1 MTPKTY
7 LRTVLGGILFY
18 ISYFLLGIFLQIFF
32 KGSIVN
38 IDQLFDIYQLP
49 DFIVSFVT
57 PLFYVTLFFKGFF
70 LWKKYPDHRVRI
82 FLGITISLM
91 MLFLIFLWFGR
102 SQIFPVQLETVKIVN
117 IPYFYRI
124 TQ

>member
-18 ISYFLLGIFLQIFF
+18 VLYFLLGIFLQIFF